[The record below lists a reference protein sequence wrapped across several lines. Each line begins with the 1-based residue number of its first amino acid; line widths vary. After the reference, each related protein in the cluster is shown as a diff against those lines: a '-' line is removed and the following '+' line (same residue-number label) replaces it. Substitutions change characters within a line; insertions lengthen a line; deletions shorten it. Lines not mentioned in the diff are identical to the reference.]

1 MNESALTIERPDLWH
16 RALTLATSLTGYTYA
31 PKLPLPDGTIYACGG
46 GGSPFKG
53 PSVEEI
59 QREENITERLRRLRE
74 GLARERRTYNT
85 PSSSQKWEQAIKDA
99 EEEKA
104 RKGGAK
110 TAPLVFVPPGNL
122 EWVLHEVGHYVAAT
136 PEERM
141 LPNYG
146 VSASEVGA
154 DGEREWQAWAFEE
167 IILAPFGPAR
177 EFAAPTCR
185 DGAAFNKAGP
195 MPQAHL
201 RHIERQIE
209 AMRVD
214 VAQWRALY
222 DDWIRYERVR
232 RGGPSW
238 ERSA

>member
-46 GGSPFKG
+46 PAAPAVNPF
-53 PSVEEI
+53 
-59 QREENITERLRRLRE
+59 REEKDIEKRLKKLRKRLEQEKRDRSTPHSPWQWERWIE
-74 GLARERRTYNT
+74 EAEKERD
-85 PSSSQKWEQAIKDA
+85 K
-99 EEEKA
+99 
-104 RKGGAK
+104 GAK
-110 TAPLVFVPPGNL
+110 TAPTVFVPPGNL
-122 EWVLHEVGHYVAAT
+122 EWILHEVGHYVAAT
-136 PEERM
+136 PEERL

-154 DGEREWQAWAFEE
+154 DGDREWQAWAFEE

-177 EFAAPTCR
+177 EFSAPTCR

-195 MPQAHL
+195 MPQAYL
-201 RHIERQIE
+201 WYIERQIK